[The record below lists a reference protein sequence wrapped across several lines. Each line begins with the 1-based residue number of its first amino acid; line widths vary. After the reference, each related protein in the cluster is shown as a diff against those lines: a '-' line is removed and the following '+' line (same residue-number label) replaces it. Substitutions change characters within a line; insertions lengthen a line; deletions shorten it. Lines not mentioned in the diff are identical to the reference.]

1 MYRTLFHTKSL
12 KIFTR
17 ISRQLYIHTGGDV
30 TFLFRT
36 NRQSSKLKKHSGET
50 MLIFSD
56 TYANVTS
63 FRNKAYFTS
72 NSHNSLKQHEM
83 KISAHTDTL
92 ESSHPIL

>member
-1 MYRTLFHTKSL
+1 MNKTLFHTKHL
-12 KIFTR
+12 KIFQR
-17 ISRQLYIHTGGDV
+17 ISRQLYFHTGGDA

-36 NRQSSKLKKHSGET
+36 NRQANSKKKHSHET

-72 NSHNSLKQHEM
+72 NSHNNLKQHEI
-83 KISAHTDTL
+83 KTSVHTETL
-92 ESSHPIL
+92 E